1 MKGEEII
8 AFLVK
13 LLEDQEQ
20 IKIEYRLGGDENDD
34 IELNRLCLYKKND
47 LSRSIGRV

>member
-1 MKGEEII
+1 MDGKDII
-8 AFLVK
+8 AFLVE

-34 IELNRLCLYKKND
+34 IELNRVCGYKKND
-47 LSRSIGRV
+47 SSRSIGRV